1 MTVKVNFD
9 LRTHST
15 GGGGGGCVWWG
26 GVGGLKDRIVNDAS
40 YDRGKKEKSWMLL

>member
-9 LRTHST
+9 LRTQST
-15 GGGGGGCVWWG
+15 RGGGRGGLGAG
-26 GVGGLKDRIVNDAS
+26 GGLKDRIVNDAS